1 MKSRTKPED
10 MQTIFL
16 IKQGEIGRQTA
27 GELSRKL
34 ARMLNNNPEFYAAVD
49 KMVQERAKQ
58 NAKPEQAQTT
68 TA

>member
-27 GELSRKL
+27 GELSRSLKKK
-34 ARMLNNNPEFYAAVD
+34 MLENPEFLAAVEQR
-49 KMVQERAKQ
+49 MQERAKQ
-58 NAKPEQAQTT
+58 NANPEQARTT